1 MLWRKKKRKI
11 TPNENKKL
19 EEFGLMFMGLLDEM
33 HKKMKDKSSEEVMD
47 IMDIANRLEKKNC
60 WFAVFRVKELIRSAG
75 RKTLK
80 ERTPKLKIDEIIKQ
94 RHYTEEELE
103 KEEEI
108 ETEEQQ
114 EEVSE

>member
-1 MLWRKKKRKI
+1 
-11 TPNENKKL
+11 
-19 EEFGLMFMGLLDEM
+19 
-33 HKKMKDKSSEEVMD
+33 
-47 IMDIANRLEKKNC
+47 
-60 WFAVFRVKELIRSAG
+60 
-75 RKTLK
+75 
-80 ERTPKLKIDEIIKQ
+80 LKIDEIIKQ